1 MGLANKLKLEFV
13 LSMNGNFRVYIFMC
27 DECICMVHSWAL
39 GFVKLNMACEPLSI
53 IVIFIYFLSIENF
66 FWGLC
71 NPRRSPPEW
80 WSPKTPKTLCNS
92 IVSVLGFLGPCLS
105 RFKFMHFIIA
115 CVDEWQS
122 VCHVSRN

>member
-13 LSMNGNFRVYIFMC
+13 LSMNDNFRVYIFMC
-27 DECICMVHSWAL
+27 DEWIWMVHSWAL
-39 GFVKLNMACEPLSI
+39 GFVKLNMVCEPLRI

-66 FWGLC
+66 SRLC
-71 NPRRSPPEW
+71 NSRWSPLEW
-80 WSPKTPKTLCNS
+80 WSPKPPKTLCNS
-92 IVSVLGFLGPCLS
+92 IVLVLVFFLGPCLS